1 MYASLPSGETSN
13 LYLFILC
20 FSRNT
25 YIVKRE
31 NISPVVYHL
40 LVEHL
45 GHMQLLGIRYYK
57 FSKLSYSPE
66 KLFQC
71 LYHVFALAYL
81 LTDTKVSM
89 QLETSTIYY

>member
-1 MYASLPSGETSN
+1 MFVCLRVKLQNCIYSFFVFLEIPISLNEE
-13 LYLFILC
+13 I
-20 FSRNT
+20 
-25 YIVKRE
+25 
-31 NISPVVYHL
+31 YHL

-57 FSKLSYSPE
+57 FYKQSYSPE

-71 LYHVFALAYL
+71 LFHVLALAYL